1 MMTLAAERSWL
12 LDRGLLKLVHQCR
25 RLILAE
31 FGIKVHLT
39 DEHLQSQLAAYAK
52 KSRSPQLSNVWEE
65 LREKLQNNGET
76 QEPQTTVPRKMY
88 RGQPV
93 ESNEPGHA
101 GIHDERG
108 QEDSASGRTRTI
120 TYRGQTIEVPV

>member
-1 MMTLAAERSWL
+1 MMTLAPERSWL

-39 DEHLQSQLAAYAK
+39 DEHLQSHLAAYAE
-52 KSRSPQLSNVWEE
+52 KSRSPQLSDAWEE
-65 LREKLQNNGET
+65 LREKLQDNGEDR
-76 QEPQTTVPRKMY
+76 EPPAASPRKMY

-93 ESNEPGHA
+93 ESDKPVSA
-101 GIHDERG
+101 GISSEGEHRA
-108 QEDSASGRTRTI
+108 SASGRTRTI
-120 TYRGQTIEVPV
+120 TYRGQTIEVPA